1 LHVKIHLFFYQ
12 QNIKQTNIQL
22 FNSTHL
28 HIVIVIEE
36 DHTSQT
42 YIIRSVFEAAR
53 LALPTNV
60 YDFKQVHRNTHTHVS
75 PSSTRLCIIFVHL
88 AFSNVQ
94 HLSASGTEN
103 RENSTNKSWADPV

>member
-1 LHVKIHLFFYQ
+1 MSRSISFFYQ

-22 FNSTHL
+22 FKSTHL

-36 DHTSQT
+36 NHTSQT

-60 YDFKQVHRNTHTHVS
+60 YDF
-75 PSSTRLCIIFVHL
+75 
-88 AFSNVQ
+88 
-94 HLSASGTEN
+94 
-103 RENSTNKSWADPV
+103 